1 MDNRRDSSVTLPSS
15 VWETIEEITAKSYSE
30 NKSACITEL
39 IKDGILSHINKEQI
53 DRKNYKETVQ
63 IVNKPHEDYGD
74 SIYEILLDLTDE
86 QLFAYGKMLRNQSS
100 EIERAKEVRKFE
112 KQMAE
117 KWEREEEKKR
127 KKEAFEKTIS
137 AKNELDAFIWVKKS
151 LTNNHI
157 LF

>member
-1 MDNRRDSSVTLPSS
+1 
-15 VWETIEEITAKSYSE
+15 
-30 NKSACITEL
+30 
-39 IKDGILSHINKEQI
+39 
-53 DRKNYKETVQ
+53 
-63 IVNKPHEDYGD
+63 VNKPHEDYGD

-137 AKNELDAFIWVKKS
+137 AKNELDAFI
-151 LTNNHI
+151 
-157 LF
+157 